1 MKCRAALY
9 CRLSKEDID
18 KEREDSFSRSI
29 KNQEAMLIRYARD
42 NGFKVVKIYRDDDY
56 SGLYEDRPGFCS
68 LIEDARNGCF
78 EAVIAKTQARFT
90 RNMEHLEKYLHSE
103 FIQWGVRFIGVV
115 DHVDTDVKGNKK
127 ARQINGLVN
136 EWYCEDLSES
146 VRASFRIKQLHGE
159 YLAAAPPYGYMKDPA
174 DNHHLVPDPY
184 AAEIVRRIFSLY
196 LSGMGKGSI
205 AGLLTEEE
213 ILRPSTYKR
222 RVQGLNYY
230 NPNENEDHPYR
241 WTFQTVSAI
250 LKNEVYIGHTVQNK
264 CVRLSYKSRYKKR
277 LPESEWIKVENTHEP
292 IVEEAVF
299 NEAQILLKERKAKA
313 CGVWGRALFWKKLYC
328 GDCGKA
334 MNKTG
339 RRSKRFPERTVYAC
353 KTYKSYGNAMC
364 SSHRI
369 TEDILEGL
377 AAKALQAEGSRRLTE
392 NDIENMKLMIREM
405 QAAYQ
410 GTGIAAG
417 MERQEPDRI
426 DEADTDNADMLA
438 WIEDFIDHMEIS
450 SLNRE
455 AVEELIDRIEVFEG
469 KRIVIHFRFS
479 ADFKDI

>member
-18 KEREDSFSRSI
+18 KETEDSFSRSI

-56 SGLYEDRPGFCS
+56 SGLYE
-68 LIEDARNGCF
+68 
-78 EAVIAKTQARFT
+78 
-90 RNMEHLEKYLHSE
+90 
-103 FIQWGVRFIGVV
+103 FIRWGVRFIGVV

-146 VRASFRIKQLHGE
+146 VRASFRIKQLNGE
-159 YLAAAPPYGYMKDPA
+159 YLAAAPPYGYMKDPE
-174 DNHHLVPDPY
+174 DNHHLLPDPY
-184 AAEIVRRIFSLY
+184 AAEVVRRIFSMY

-205 AGLLTEEE
+205 ARLLAEQG

-222 RVQGLNYY
+222 KVQGLNYH
-230 NPNENEDHPYR
+230 NPNENEEQPYS
-241 WTFQTVSAI
+241 WTFQTVSSI

-264 CVRLSYKSRYKKR
+264 CVRISYKSRYKKS

-299 NEAQILLKERKAKA
+299 NEAQTLLKERKAKA
-313 CGVWGRALFWKKLYC
+313 CGASCRSLFWKKLYC

-334 MNKTG
+334 MNKAG
-339 RRSKRFPERTVYAC
+339 RRSKRFPQRTVYAC

-364 SSHRI
+364 SSHSI
-369 TEDILEGL
+369 TEDMLEVL
-377 AAKALQAEGSRRLTE
+377 TSKALHAEGKRRLTE
-392 NDIENMKLMIREM
+392 KDIENMKFMIREM
-405 QAAYQ
+405 RRAYEK
-410 GTGIAAG
+410 TGIAS
-417 MERQEPDRI
+417 
-426 DEADTDNADMLA
+426 DTARRGQKSCFEEDADNADVLA
-438 WIEDFIDHMEIS
+438 WIEGFIDHMNIQ

-469 KRIVIHFRFS
+469 KRIVIHFRFGS
-479 ADFKDI
+479 DSQEIQKRP